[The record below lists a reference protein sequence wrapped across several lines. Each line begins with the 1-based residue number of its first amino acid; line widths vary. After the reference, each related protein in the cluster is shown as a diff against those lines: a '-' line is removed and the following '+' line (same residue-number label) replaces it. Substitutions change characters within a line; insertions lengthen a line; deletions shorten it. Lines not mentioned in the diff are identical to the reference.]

1 MGKQAK
7 TKGNEE
13 QEEEGGGEDGTDII
27 VLETQGSFR
36 TKDSY

>member
-1 MGKQAK
+1 MSKQAK
-7 TKGNEE
+7 TEGNEE
-13 QEEEGGGEDGTDII
+13 QEGGGEHGTDII

>member
-1 MGKQAK
+1 MSKQAK
-7 TKGNEE
+7 TEGNEE
-13 QEEEGGGEDGTDII
+13 QGGGEHGTDII